1 MDSAAA
7 ARTEHQRAGHDE
19 AAPRLAII
27 LRERSGSGCANRV
40 EAPDRVLRM
49 WSLLNTADEELHHVT
64 RPGAVGRLQR
74 QLEAVTAELERSV
87 SPTLASELHHLVGH
101 GGTVPITLPEL
112 RIEYA
117 SVLGWAG
124 GLVIAMLSELATASV
139 TPARLASQHTAYSS
153 VPA

>member
-7 ARTEHQRAGHDE
+7 ARTEHQPAGHDE

-27 LRERSGSGCANRV
+27 LRGRIGSGCAGPV

-64 RPGAVGRLQR
+64 RPGAAGRLQR
-74 QLEAVTAELERSV
+74 QLEAITAELERSV
-87 SPTLASELHHLVGH
+87 SPALARKLRHLVDH
-101 GGTVPITLPEL
+101 GGTVPLTLPEL
-112 RIEYA
+112 RIDCA
-117 SVLGWAG
+117 SVLGWTG
-124 GLVIAMLSELATASV
+124 GLVIAMLSELATAPV
-139 TPARLASQHTAYSS
+139 TPARPASQHTAYSS